1 MRKFLMCIV
10 ILSCVFSCKKD
21 DPIDCEEQ
29 PEEEQWERFVG
40 DYVVYDTLDNYL
52 YDMSISHFYSD
63 AEGNGFGTDSV
74 LIENYAG
81 MFDIRY
87 KFSYTFD
94 EDLFGIGII
103 DPLLDYAGNRWYFSS
118 WYDDED
124 TPVRENKLINDT
136 INLFYLQDNTP
147 YYLEDGV
154 PFENC
159 ECREIAVKQN

>member
-63 AEGNGFGTDSV
+63 GSNTDSI
-74 LIENYAG
+74 LIENYG
-81 MFDIRY
+81 NRFNIRS
-87 KFSYTFD
+87 KFNTTIDKNYLS
-94 EDLFGIGII
+94 I
-103 DPLLDYAGNRWYFSS
+103 DPINPIEDFQERRWYFWSNN
-118 WYDDED
+118 ELPD
-124 TPVRENKLINDT
+124 TDFRDNYLQNDT
-136 INLFYLQDNTP
+136 IHLSYLLDNTP

-159 ECREIAVKQN
+159 ECREVAVKQNWN